1 MLCGERDSAQESL
14 TTAMSLPIAAAI
26 QSQMLQ
32 TLLNAMKTADEPL
45 AAGEIVQAKFLGWS
59 SPPSGQPGLTAN
71 TGQPAG
77 APAQGQGPA
86 QRSAQAPAQAQV
98 EIGTT
103 RLTLLI
109 AATPE
114 RQAALQPGAVLTLKV
129 DNAQSESGPA
139 QVRLMAIGEARVQG
153 HGAKTGVREEIRAM
167 QAPAPVTPAS
177 TAATHAMQARAAA
190 GPLAG
195 AALARQDGMA
205 PLFADL
211 AAVARAPGLVPAP
224 VTSAALRVL
233 GFRLPTT
240 QDMVTPDDLQVGV
253 KASGVF
259 HEARIAQGDPAQ
271 AGGDLKSALLV
282 LRDVLKAALPEASTE
297 RDTPLPLADK
307 AAPGANIRPQA
318 PLRDGL
324 PSAQPFALAS
334 IDPATDSMTSAVAKT
349 FERTEAALD
358 RLTLG
363 QFASLPAGSEA
374 TQSAPIN
381 RWFIELPM
389 ALDGRTAVL
398 PLEIEEDHGGPASG
412 GVEAKLWRVRFALD
426 AEPIGPVH
434 AMVTMQGRVIG
445 VSVWAERDATSRL
458 VRDHAHDLKA
468 ALLDADFE
476 RADVEVHAGQPM
488 RRAARAG
495 HYLDRRS

>member
-1 MLCGERDSAQESL
+1 MLCVERDSAQESL

-32 TLLNAMKTADEPL
+32 TLLNAMKTADQPL

-86 QRSAQAPAQAQV
+86 QVSAQGQAQV

-114 RQAALQPGAVLTLKV
+114 RQVALQPGAVLTLKV
-129 DNAQSESGPA
+129 DKAQTESGPA

-153 HGAKTGVREEIRAM
+153 HGAQAGGSEEIRAT
-167 QAPAPVTPAS
+167 QAPAPGAPAN
-177 TAATHAMQARAAA
+177 TAASHAMQARAAA

-211 AAVARAPGLVPAP
+211 AAVVRAPGLVPAP

-240 QDMVTPDDLQVGV
+240 QDMVTPDDLQAGV

-271 AGGDLKSALLV
+271 AGGDLKSALLL
-282 LRDVLKAALPEASTE
+282 LRDILKAALPETVTE
-297 RDTPLPLADK
+297 RDAPLPATDK
-307 AAPGANIRPQA
+307 ASPGANTRPQA

-324 PSAQPFALAS
+324 PSPQPITLSS
-334 IDPATDSMTSAVAKT
+334 IDPATDSGASVVAKT
-349 FERTEAALD
+349 LERTEAALD

-374 TQSAPIN
+374 SQSAPLN

-398 PLEIEEDHGGPASG
+398 PLEIEEDHGAPTTGS
-412 GVEAKLWRVRFALD
+412 VEAKLWRVRFALD
-426 AEPIGPVH
+426 AEPMGPVH

-458 VRDHAHDLKA
+458 VRDHAPDLKS

>member
-1 MLCGERDSAQESL
+1 MLCEERDSAQESP
-14 TTAMSLPIAAAI
+14 TITMSLPIAAAI

-32 TLLNAMKTADEPL
+32 TLLNSMKMADQPL
-45 AAGEIVQAKFLGWS
+45 AAGDIVQARFLGWTT
-59 SPPSGQPGLTAN
+59 PPAGQQGLTA
-71 TGQPAG
+71 TSGQPAG
-77 APAQGQGPA
+77 APAQAPTQGQ
-86 QRSAQAPAQAQV
+86 AQAQV

-114 RQAALQPGAVLTLKV
+114 RQVALQPGAVLTLKV
-129 DNAQSESGPA
+129 DNAQTERGPA

-153 HGAKTGVREEIRAM
+153 DGAKTSGSEEIRAA
-167 QAPAPVTPAS
+167 QAPAPGAPAS
-177 TAATHAMQARAAA
+177 TAASNAMQARAAA

-195 AALARQDGMA
+195 AALAHQDGMA

-211 AAVARAPGLVPAP
+211 AAVVRAPGLVPPP

-240 QDMVTPDDLQVGV
+240 QDVVTPDDLQAGV

-259 HEARIAQGDPAQ
+259 HEARIAKGDPVQ
-271 AGGDLKSALLV
+271 AGGDLKSALLM
-282 LRDVLKAALPEASTE
+282 LRDILKAALPEIVTGRDAPVPMTDKAPAGAST
-297 RDTPLPLADK
+297 
-307 AAPGANIRPQA
+307 RPQA

-324 PSAQPFALAS
+324 PSPQPIALSS
-334 IDPATDSMTSAVAKT
+334 IDPATDSVANVVGKT
-349 FERTEAALD
+349 LERTEAALD
-358 RLTLG
+358 RLMLG

-389 ALDGRTAVL
+389 SLDGRTAVL
-398 PLEIEEDHGGPASG
+398 PLEIEEDHGSPTPGS
-412 GVEAKLWRVRFALD
+412 VEAKLWRVRFALD
-426 AEPIGPVH
+426 AEPMGPVH
-434 AMVTMQGRVIG
+434 AMVTMQGRTIG

-458 VRDHAHDLKA
+458 MQDHAPDLKA

-476 RADVEVHAGQPM
+476 RAEIEVHAGQPM